1 MIGRLI
7 GRTPAGRAAL
17 ATRSR
22 WKLVTLSCLLA
33 ALTVIAATGLLTA
46 SGYLISRAAELPPIL
61 SLSAVIVLVRFFGI
75 SRALLRYFE
84 RLASHDLAFRTLTDL
99 RERFFERL
107 VPLVPAG
114 LGGLRRGDL
123 LSRFVG
129 DVDSMQNLYL
139 RALTP
144 PLVAV
149 VSGGVCVIVAW
160 LIHPAAGLALLVAML
175 AGGLIAPTA
184 TRAAARRAGRRQAEA
199 RGELSTSLLEVLNGS
214 AEITAAG
221 RREDWLERTAR
232 DDARMLRLQ
241 RADAVSTGLAEGLIT
256 FFAVAAIVAVTW
268 VTVPAVADG
277 TLRGV
282 WIAALALLTMGAF
295 EAIMPLGPA
304 AAGIDAVD
312 AAAGRIE
319 AITERPTP
327 VVEPEGPMPVP
338 AGGPLT
344 LESVEFAYEAG
355 RPVLTGVDLEIEPG
369 EAVALTG
376 PSGAGKS
383 TIGELLVR
391 FRDVTSGRAALGG
404 IDLRSLDERELR
416 DRVRLGPQESY
427 LFATT
432 VRRNVE
438 VGRHDATLEEVEEA
452 LRATGL
458 GPWIETLPD
467 GIDTFVGEGGARV
480 SGGQRQRIAAARL
493 FLSDA
498 RFLIFDEPMAHLDPA
513 SAADL
518 EAHLTAHARESG
530 QGTLVITH
538 QVANPANYDR
548 ILELRNGDL
557 ALRSPEF

>member
-1 MIGRLI
+1 MIRRLI
-7 GRTPAGRAAL
+7 GGTPAGRAAL
-17 ATRSR
+17 ATSSR
-22 WKLVTLSCLLA
+22 WRLVALSCLLG

-46 SGYLISRAAELPPIL
+46 SGYLISRAAEMPPIL
-61 SLSAVIVLVRFFGI
+61 ALSAVIVLVRFFGI

-114 LGGLRRGDL
+114 LGNLRRGDL

-149 VSGGVCVIVAW
+149 LSGAVCVAVAW
-160 LIHPAAGLALLVAML
+160 IILPAAGITLLVMML
-175 AGGLIAPTA
+175 LGGVLAPVV

-199 RGELSTSLLEVLNGS
+199 RGALSTSLLEVLNGS

-221 RREDWLERTAR
+221 RRDDWLQRTAA
-232 DDARMLRLQ
+232 DDHRMLRLQ
-241 RADAVSTGLAEGLIT
+241 RADALSTGLAEGLAT

-268 VTVPAVADG
+268 AAVPAVANGDLG
-277 TLRGV
+277 GV
-282 WIAALALLTMGAF
+282 WLAALALLAMGAF
-295 EAIMPLGPA
+295 EAIAPLGQA

-319 AITERPTP
+319 AITGRQVP
-327 VVEPEGPMPVP
+327 VAGPEDPAPMP
-338 AGGPLT
+338 ADGPLR
-344 LESVEFAYEAG
+344 LEDVRFEYEPG
-355 RPVLTGVDLEIEPG
+355 RTVLNGVSLELCPG

-376 PSGAGKS
+376 PSGEGKS

-391 FRDVTSGRAALGG
+391 FRDVTAGRVTLGG
-404 IDLRSLDERELR
+404 TDLRELDQAELR

-432 VRRNVE
+432 IRRNVE
-438 VGRHDATLEEVEEA
+438 VGRHGATVKAVEEA
-452 LRATGL
+452 LAAAGL
-458 GPWIETLPD
+458 GGWIAGLPD
-467 GIDTFVGEGGARV
+467 GLDTFVGEGGARV

-498 RFLIFDEPMAHLDPA
+498 RFLVFDEPMAHLDPA

-518 EAHLTAHARESG
+518 ESHLTTRAKRTG
-530 QGTLVITH
+530 QGILVITH
-538 QVANPANYDR
+538 QVADPAGYDR
-548 ILELRNGDL
+548 ILELRNGRL
-557 ALRSPEF
+557 TG